1 MREALFYVKENG
13 DMRCLLCP
21 HACLIAPNE
30 RGKCKARI
38 NLDGELKTLVYG
50 ESDSEKL
57 YFHVDPIEK
66 KPLYHFYPGSY
77 SLSFGTPGCNLFC
90 QNCQNYTLSQ
100 STPNDIKDNFLKP
113 EKIVELAKTH
123 DCKSISYTYTEPT
136 IFYEYVM
143 DTSKIAKKQGIE
155 NVWVTNG
162 FINPKPLREA
172 LPYIDAMNI
181 DLKSFSD
188 EFYQSVC
195 GGKLRP
201 VLETIKTASKSTHIE
216 ITNLLVPILNDSD
229 EDIKKLVDFVSE
241 LSDEIPLHFSAYRP
255 MYKMEIKPTPTETLY
270 RAKEIAEKKLKYVYL
285 GNVPANNDTFCP
297 KCKTNIIKRN
307 YGVKISL
314 INDKCPICK
323 TKIPIKINK

>member
-201 VLETIKTASKSTHIE
+201 VLETIKTALKSTHIE